1 MTKYLVLQNK
11 RTGGYF
17 GLILE
22 PSMDTPTPIYEHPNI
37 YALTHEQLLDRLQQI
52 RDRRLVAAI
61 QFEAVRKTKLERLSA
76 KLQQQWEAQNLRNQS
91 ALDKIDEAIDRL
103 DRGIAKQIQIA
114 HNVALTDGEFEL

>member
-1 MTKYLVLQNK
+1 M
-11 RTGGYF
+11 
-17 GLILE
+17 
-22 PSMDTPTPIYEHPNI
+22 SDTNLYEHPDI
-37 YALTHEQLLDRLQQI
+37 RSISHQQLLDRLQQI

-76 KLQQQWEAQNLRNQS
+76 KLQSQWEQQNQRNLI
-91 ALDKIDEAIDRL
+91 ALEKIDEAIDRL